1 MDKKGVYDNPLAPGA
16 AERAR
21 RLRNRFER
29 RYPEDTVPEG
39 YFADREQEEEPDF
52 GIRPLGESGE
62 PIDPDKGIVL
72 GTIRMGYGH
81 YRISLAIASA
91 ANSMGLISYWL
102 DFLSVEGSRGARV
115 IDYMENLY
123 NFGSRLS
130 QRSALFNRLVWERIT
145 GDSGLKLAYTARDH
159 ELSKLYAPICSP
171 LPKTVAYIAT
181 HPWTARAAVH
191 AGIKTVIT
199 AIPDN
204 LPMSFHLAP
213 GSIHTVQTP
222 SAYFGYRSLRNM
234 GRNDEMLEP
243 MPDEAIRYAG
253 HYVDHEIV
261 SGIEEDC
268 NLRFKRVREKLPRRV
283 LLTIGGAGAQRKK
296 FETILGFLKPYIRR
310 REVTVF
316 VNMGDHADR
325 WTELKAALERENIP
339 YEFHSDW
346 AEARGFAAE
355 VHDTDIPGVHVFLF
369 DRTFPSVYL
378 TNLLMRASD
387 LMITKPSELSFYP
400 VPKLFIQRVGKH
412 EAWGAI
418 RGSEIGDSTMETENT
433 ASMLAALKLTL
444 EEEDLIPFY
453 CQNILMNKNAGI
465 YDGAYKVV
473 RLALDARERRAGG
486 ISEERGA
493 AVI

>member
-1 MDKKGVYDNPLAPGA
+1 MNTMRIYGNLLPQQAV
-16 AERAR
+16 ERAK
-21 RLRNRFER
+21 RLRRRFER
-29 RYPEDTVPEG
+29 KFPDDIVPDTYLAAG
-39 YFADREQEEEPDF
+39 IAEEKPDF
-52 GIRPLGESGE
+52 GIRPLGESGK
-62 PIDPDKGIVL
+62 PVDPEKGIVL

-91 ANSMGLISYWL
+91 ANSMGLTSYWL
-102 DFLSVEGSRGARV
+102 DFLSVEKSRGARV
-115 IDYMENLY
+115 IEYLENLY
-123 NFGSRLS
+123 NLGSRLS
-130 QRSALFNRLVWERIT
+130 QRSKAFNRYVWDRIT
-145 GDSGLKLAYTARDH
+145 GDSGLKIANTARDH
-159 ELSKLYAPICSP
+159 EFSKLYAPICGP
-171 LPKTVAYIAT
+171 LPKDIGYIAT

-191 AGIKTVIT
+191 AGIETVIT

-234 GRNDEMLEP
+234 GEPGRMLEP
-243 MPDEAIRYAG
+243 MPDEVIRYAG

-268 NLRFKRVREKLPRRV
+268 SLRFKRVRENLPRRL
-283 LLTIGGAGAQRKK
+283 LLTIGGAGAQEKK
-296 FETILGFLKPYIRR
+296 FETILEFLKPYIAR

-325 WTELKAALERENIP
+325 WRELKLMLEKENIS
-339 YEFHSDW
+339 YDFHSDW
-346 AEARGFAAE
+346 PKAREFAAE
-355 VHDTDIPGVHVFLF
+355 VHGIDIPGVHVFLF

-433 ASMLAALKLTL
+433 ASMLSALKLTI

>member
-1 MDKKGVYDNPLAPGA
+1 VNTMRIYGNLLPQRAV
-16 AERAR
+16 ERAK

-29 RYPEDTVPEG
+29 KFPDDIVPEV
-39 YFADREQEEEPDF
+39 YYAADAAEEEPDI
-52 GIRPLGESGE
+52 GIRTLGESGE

-91 ANSMGLISYWL
+91 ANSMGLTSYWL
-102 DFLSVEGSRGARV
+102 DFLSVEGSRGAGV

-130 QRSALFNRLVWERIT
+130 QRSALFNRLVWDRIT
-145 GDSGLKLAYTARDH
+145 GDSGLKIANTARDH
-159 ELSKLYAPICSP
+159 ELSKLYAPICEP
-171 LPKTVAYIAT
+171 LPKDVGYIAT
-181 HPWTARAAVH
+181 HPWTARAAAQ
-191 AGIKTVIT
+191 AGIETVIT

-204 LPMSFHLAP
+204 LPMSFHLSP

-234 GRNDEMLEP
+234 GEPGRMLEP

-310 REVTVF
+310 REVTIF

-325 WTELKAALERENIP
+325 WTELKTMLERENIS
-339 YEFHSDW
+339 YDFYSDW
-346 AEARGFAAE
+346 AKAREFAAE
-355 VHDTDIPGVHVFLF
+355 VHNKNIPGVHVFLF

-387 LMITKPSELSFYP
+387 VMITKPSELSFYP